1 MFTHLTLY
9 TTQPQ
14 RLQRFYA
21 QNLGVPTQSLDQG
34 FDLTI
39 GHTIIHWR
47 QADLATP
54 YHYAI
59 NIPSNKVD
67 EALTWLN
74 ERVVVQP
81 YKGDAIVDFQA
92 WNAEAMYFYDSD
104 QNIVELIARH
114 NTQPENAEPFGV
126 EQWLGVSEIGAPTVA
141 MKMACTFLME
151 ELGLPR
157 YSGNLE
163 EFAAIGNEEGLFILV
178 KATQRNWM
186 PNSDPAHPSPFQ
198 AIIHWEGQDHHI
210 QYNNAT
216 FTLLR
221 QS

>member
-1 MFTHLTLY
+1 MLTHLTLY

-14 RLQRFYA
+14 RLQEFYA
-21 QNLGVPTQSLDQG
+21 QTLGIPTQSLDQG

-39 GHTIIHWR
+39 GHTVIHWR
-47 QADLATP
+47 QANLATP

-92 WNAEAMYFYDSD
+92 WNAAAMYFYDSD
-104 QNIVELIARH
+104 HNIVELIARH
-114 NTQPENAEPFGV
+114 NTQPEREEPFGV
-126 EQWLGVSEIGAPTVA
+126 EQWLGVSEIGAPTVD
-141 MKMACTFLME
+141 MLGACTFLME

-163 EFAAIGNEEGLFILV
+163 QFAAIGHEEGLFILI
-178 KATQRNWM
+178 KATQRDWM
-186 PNSDPAHPSPFQ
+186 PNGDTAHPSPFQ
-198 AIIHWEGQDHHI
+198 ATITYNGQTHKI
-210 QYNNAT
+210 QYENAL
-216 FTLLR
+216 FTLLE
-221 QS
+221 S